1 MQQQLIFEKIKTK
14 DAFSEIGKNISY
26 DIASQVPNLYEQFNT
41 LIQSLPYYQKFEV
54 RSKSVLG
61 VHIMMSIIFDS
72 ASQKDMFDVQKWEA
86 DNLYWLKQFIGLDEQ
101 YLILKSRAEQTLLY
115 RLHLIYIPIIN
126 GRLSYE
132 KCIGSRFKLLQI
144 EYAKFMESAYNV
156 KHHYIKPQ
164 NISKKPIQSIKY
176 IDADSTI
183 SLIFPSA
190 NDEESLTDYQDRVYE
205 YMLSLQHGYE
215 MKIDMLKDQIN
226 ETGDD
231 DITRLKK
238 EIKSLTQKNN
248 TLAVKNL
255 YLKDQIKAL
264 KKQCNKNEEADKF
277 VKLLMKSYGTK
288 EQILQR
294 LTTSMLLKYA
304 YQYYLEVNDTRAA
317 LAIEEINK
325 YGLKYKKE
333 HNCKE

>member
-14 DAFSEIGKNISY
+14 DVFTEIGKNISL
-26 DIASQVPNLYEQFNT
+26 DIASQIPDLYKLFNT
-41 LIQSLPYYQKFEV
+41 LIQSLPYYQKFEI
-54 RSKSVLG
+54 RNRSVLG
-61 VHIMMSIIFDS
+61 VHIMMSIIFDNP
-72 ASQKDMFDVQKWEA
+72 SQKDTFDVQKWET
-86 DNLYWLKQFIGLDEQ
+86 DNLRWLKQFIGLDER
-101 YLILKSRAEQTLLY
+101 YLILKDRAEQTLLY

-132 KCIGSRFKLLQI
+132 KCIGSRFKFLQI
-144 EYAKFMESAYNV
+144 EYAKFMESVYNV
-156 KHHYIKPQ
+156 KRHYIKTQ
-164 NISKKPIQSIKY
+164 NVSKKPIQSIKY

-183 SLIFPSA
+183 SLVFPLA
-190 NDEESLTDYQDRVYE
+190 NDGESLTDYQDRVYE
-205 YMLSLQHGYE
+205 YILSLQHGYE

-226 ETGDD
+226 ETGDE
-231 DITRLKK
+231 TLVRLKK
-238 EIKSLTQKNN
+238 EIKSLTKKNN

-264 KKQCNKNEEADKF
+264 KKQCNKNDEADQFIKS
-277 VKLLMKSYGTK
+277 LMKSYGSK

-294 LTTSMLLKYA
+294 LATSALLKYA

-333 HNCKE
+333 HNCQ